1 MAGKGGKNSP
11 IGKSKQ
17 NAKATVAETGDSQFA
32 GDFQLDYIIIHSS
45 SDPIDIK
52 PLWLELNV
60 YESINSPQVYGDI
73 TIADSANHIQNIP
86 IIGQEEIEFVFGTP
100 DNELIDFESF
110 RGRIYKVSNMVR
122 TEERQQVYTI
132 HFTSKEFIKNHRTRI
147 DLAYN
152 DSGDVICENI
162 LRDVLQTNK
171 ALNLEPSDLK
181 VKLLGNNMKPFDFI
195 RMLAKRCRS
204 REFEGAGYLF
214 FENHRG
220 YNFRSWE
227 SLVVSANGIRP
238 AQIEYFVSPSSKSD
252 VASDMQSILEYRVV
266 KNQDF
271 LAASVSGMLG
281 STHYIYDMHTKSYVK
296 KEHKYHEVFNDR
308 NHNEDPTSNPLF
320 TDTPVEEGKNISDYT
335 DQRLMLSNKDIR
347 LHQINEYDGHNYDNL
362 GQFNQDRLH
371 DYTTHNQLVVKC
383 TVPGNSVLAAGD
395 VVLLNLPSFEPIPT
409 VSPTERVYDEY
420 LSGRWILTNIVH
432 AVSPQNYSTTFDC
445 VKDSTPIP
453 YVSGAIPLESNKEPK
468 PKTSTLNT
476 PGDDP
481 HE

>member
-1 MAGKGGKNSP
+1 MA
-11 IGKSKQ
+11 
-17 NAKATVAETGDSQFA
+17 ATVGKQKTGTKTKSSDTASTETGDSQFA

-60 YESINSPQVYGDI
+60 YESINSSQITGDV
-73 TIADSANHIQNIP
+73 TIADSANHLQNIP

-100 DNELIDFESF
+100 QNEQIDFESF
-110 RGRIYKVSNMVR
+110 RGRIYKVNNMVK
-122 TEERQQVYTI
+122 TDERQQVYTI
-132 HFTSKEFIKNHRTRI
+132 HFTSKEAIKNHRSRI
-147 DLAYN
+147 NVAHEDT
-152 DSGDVICENI
+152 GDVICETI
-162 LRDVLQTNK
+162 LRDVLKTKK

-181 VKLLGNNMKPFDFI
+181 VKLLGNNMKPFSFI

-227 SLVVSANGIRP
+227 SLVASANGIRP
-238 AQIEYFVSPSSKSD
+238 AQIEYFVSPSSKAD

-281 STHYIYDMHTKSYVK
+281 STHLIYDMHTKSYVK

-320 TDTPVEEGKNISDYT
+320 TDTPVEEGKSISDYT

-362 GQFNQDRLH
+362 SQFNQDRLH
-371 DYTTHNQLVVKC
+371 DYTTHNQLLVKC
-383 TVPGNSVLAAGD
+383 IVPGNSTLAAGD

-420 LSGRWILTNIVH
+420 LSGRWILTNVVH
-432 AVSPQNYSTTFDC
+432 AVSPRQYTTTFDC

-453 YVSGAIPLESNKEPK
+453 YVSSTEVIESNKEPK
-468 PKTSTLNT
+468 QDTAVLNIESDS
-476 PGDDP
+476 PDF
-481 HE
+481 

>member
-1 MAGKGGKNSP
+1 MA
-11 IGKSKQ
+11 
-17 NAKATVAETGDSQFA
+17 ATVGKQKTGTKTKSSDTASTETGDSQFA

-60 YESINSPQVYGDI
+60 YESINSSQITGDV
-73 TIADSANHIQNIP
+73 TIADSANHLQNIP

-100 DNELIDFESF
+100 QNEQIDFESF
-110 RGRIYKVSNMVR
+110 RGRIYKVNNMVK
-122 TEERQQVYTI
+122 TDERQQVYTI
-132 HFTSKEFIKNHRTRI
+132 HFTSKEAIKNHRSRI
-147 DLAYN
+147 NVAHEDT
-152 DSGDVICENI
+152 GDVICETI
-162 LRDVLQTNK
+162 LRDVLKTKK

-181 VKLLGNNMKPFDFI
+181 VKLLGNNMKPFSFI

-227 SLVVSANGIRP
+227 SLVASANGIRP
-238 AQIEYFVSPSSKSD
+238 AQIEYFVSPSSKAD
-252 VASDMQSILEYRVV
+252 VASDMHSILEYRVV

-281 STHYIYDMHTKSYVK
+281 STHLIYDMHTKSYVK
-296 KEHKYHEVFNDR
+296 KEHKYHEVFNNR

-320 TDTPVEEGKNISDYT
+320 TDTPVEEGKSISDYT

-371 DYTTHNQLVVKC
+371 DYFTHNQLVVKC
-383 TVPGNSVLAAGD
+383 TVPGNSTLAAGD

-409 VSPTERVYDEY
+409 VSPDERVYDEY
-420 LSGRWILTNIVH
+420 LSGRWILTNVVH
-432 AVSPQNYSTTFDC
+432 AVSPQQYTTTFDC

-453 YVSGAIPLESNKEPK
+453 YVSSTEVIESNKEPE
-468 PKTSTLNT
+468 PQTSTLNT

>member
-1 MAGKGGKNSP
+1 MA
-11 IGKSKQ
+11 
-17 NAKATVAETGDSQFA
+17 ATVGKQKTGTKTKSSDTASTETGDSQFA

-60 YESINSPQVYGDI
+60 YESINSSQITGDV
-73 TIADSANHIQNIP
+73 TIADSANHLQNIP

-100 DNELIDFESF
+100 QNEQIDFESF
-110 RGRIYKVSNMVR
+110 RGRIYKVNNMVK

-147 DLAYN
+147 NVAHEDT
-152 DSGDVICENI
+152 GDVICENI

-227 SLVVSANGIRP
+227 SLVASANGIRP
-238 AQIEYFVSPSSKSD
+238 AQIEYFVSPSSKAD

-281 STHYIYDMHTKSYVK
+281 STHLIYDMHTKSYVK
-296 KEHKYHEVFNDR
+296 KEHKYHEVFNNR

-371 DYTTHNQLVVKC
+371 DYTTHNQLLVKC
-383 TVPGNSVLAAGD
+383 IVPGNSTLAAGD

-420 LSGRWILTNIVH
+420 LSGRWILTNVVH
-432 AVSPQNYSTTFDC
+432 AVSPRQYTTTFDC

-453 YVSGAIPLESNKEPK
+453 YVSSTEVIESNKEPK
-468 PKTSTLNT
+468 QDTAVLNIESDS
-476 PGDDP
+476 PDF
-481 HE
+481 

>member
-1 MAGKGGKNSP
+1 MAATGKSNP

-52 PLWLELNV
+52 PLWLEMNV
-60 YESINSPQVYGDI
+60 YESINSSQIYGDV
-73 TIADSANHIQNIP
+73 TIADSANHLQNIP
-86 IIGQEEIEFVFGTP
+86 IIGQEEIEFVFGVP
-100 DNELIDFESF
+100 DNEQIDFESF
-110 RGRIYKVSNMVR
+110 RGRIYKVNNMVK
-122 TEERQQVYTI
+122 TDERQQVYTI
-132 HFTSKEFIKNHRTRI
+132 HFTSKEAIKNHRSRI
-147 DLAYN
+147 NVAHEDT
-152 DSGDVICENI
+152 GDVICETI
-162 LRDVLQTNK
+162 LRDVLKTKK

-181 VKLLGNNMKPFDFI
+181 VKLLGNNMKPFSFI

-227 SLVVSANGIRP
+227 SLIASANGPRM
-238 AQIEYFVSPSSKSD
+238 AQIEYFVSPSADKD
-252 VASDMQSILEYRVV
+252 VARDMHSILEYRVI

-281 STHYIYDMHTKSYVK
+281 STHYIFDMHTKTYVK
-296 KEHKYHEVFNDR
+296 KEHRYHDVFEER

-320 TDTPVEEGKNISDYT
+320 TDTPVEDTKRVSDYT

-453 YVSGAIPLESNKEPK
+453 YVSGAIPLESNKEPE
-468 PKTSTLNT
+468 PQTQTLNT

>member
-1 MAGKGGKNSP
+1 MA
-11 IGKSKQ
+11 
-17 NAKATVAETGDSQFA
+17 ATVGKQKTGTKTKSSDTASTETGDSQFA

-60 YESINSPQVYGDI
+60 YESINSSQITGDV
-73 TIADSANHIQNIP
+73 TIADSANHLQNIP

-100 DNELIDFESF
+100 QNEQIDFESF
-110 RGRIYKVSNMVR
+110 RGRIYKVNNMVK
-122 TEERQQVYTI
+122 TDERQQVYTI
-132 HFTSKEFIKNHRTRI
+132 HFTSKEAIKNHRSRI
-147 DLAYN
+147 NVAHEDT
-152 DSGDVICENI
+152 GDVICETI
-162 LRDVLQTNK
+162 LRDVLKTKK

-181 VKLLGNNMKPFDFI
+181 VKLLGNNMKPFSFI

-227 SLVVSANGIRP
+227 SLVASANGIRP
-238 AQIEYFVSPSSKSD
+238 AQIEYFVSPSSKAD
-252 VASDMQSILEYRVV
+252 VASDMHSILEYRVV

-281 STHYIYDMHTKSYVK
+281 STHLIYDMHTKSYVK
-296 KEHKYHEVFNDR
+296 KEHKYHEVFNNR

-320 TDTPVEEGKNISDYT
+320 TDTPVEEGKSISDYT

-371 DYTTHNQLVVKC
+371 DYFTHNQLVVKC
-383 TVPGNSVLAAGD
+383 TVPGNSTLAAGD

-409 VSPTERVYDEY
+409 VSPDERVYDEY
-420 LSGRWILTNIVH
+420 LSGRWILTNVVH
-432 AVSPQNYSTTFDC
+432 AVSPRQYTTTFDC

-453 YVSGAIPLESNKEPK
+453 YVSSTEVIESNKEPK
-468 PKTSTLNT
+468 QDTAVLNIESDS
-476 PGDDP
+476 PDF
-481 HE
+481 

>member
-1 MAGKGGKNSP
+1 MA
-11 IGKSKQ
+11 
-17 NAKATVAETGDSQFA
+17 ATVGKQKTGTKTKSSDTASTETGDSQFA

-60 YESINSPQVYGDI
+60 YESINSSQITGDV
-73 TIADSANHIQNIP
+73 TIADSANHLQNIP

-110 RGRIYKVSNMVR
+110 RGRIYKVNNMVK
-122 TEERQQVYTI
+122 TDERQQVYTI
-132 HFTSKEFIKNHRTRI
+132 HFTSKEAIKNHRSRI
-147 DLAYN
+147 NVAHEDT
-152 DSGDVICENI
+152 GDVICENI
-162 LRDVLQTNK
+162 LRDVLKTNK

-227 SLVVSANGIRP
+227 SLVASANGIRP
-238 AQIEYFVSPSSKSD
+238 AQIEYFVSPSADKD
-252 VASDMQSILEYRVV
+252 VARDMHSILEYRVI

-281 STHYIYDMHTKSYVK
+281 STHYIYNMHTKTYVK
-296 KEHKYHEVFNDR
+296 KEHKYHDVFEER

-320 TDTPVEEGKNISDYT
+320 TDTPVEDTKRVSDYT
-335 DQRLMLSNKDIR
+335 DQRLLLSNMDSR
-347 LHQINEYDGHNYDNL
+347 LHMQSDIDGHNYDNL

-383 TVPGNSVLAAGD
+383 TVPGNSTLAAGD

-409 VSPTERVYDEY
+409 VSPDERVYDEY
-420 LSGRWILTNIVH
+420 LSGRWILTNVVH

-453 YVSGAIPLESNKEPK
+453 YMSGAIPLESNKEPE
-468 PKTSTLNT
+468 PQTSTLNT